1 MTKIN
6 LDKEILGRDGKPLM
20 ANEDEAATIR
30 SILFMSIDAQLPGD
44 DKTDAAQKLKLVKLS
59 RKLGETDPTFSVSER
74 NILLERA
81 AVAMS
86 VLVYGQLVEVL
97 DPSQLEA

>member
-6 LDKEILGRDGKPLM
+6 LDQEILGRDGKPLM
-20 ANEDEAATIR
+20 TNENDAATIR

-44 DKTDAAQKLKLVKLS
+44 DKADASQKLKLVKLS
-59 RKLGETDPTFSVSER
+59 RKLGEAEPTFSVAER

-86 VLVYGQLVEVL
+86 VLVYGQILEVL